1 MTPRS
6 LRFFWVMPDSLG
18 EDIVLELPEGIYL
31 PLWLQERL
39 RNRSFLKSLGLFLSI
54 FQTIPGS
61 DMHSFSE
68 LSGHCSLARVV

>member
-6 LRFFWVMPDSLG
+6 LRFFWVMPDSLD

-54 FQTIPGS
+54 LQTIPGS

-68 LSGHCSLARVV
+68 LSGHCVP